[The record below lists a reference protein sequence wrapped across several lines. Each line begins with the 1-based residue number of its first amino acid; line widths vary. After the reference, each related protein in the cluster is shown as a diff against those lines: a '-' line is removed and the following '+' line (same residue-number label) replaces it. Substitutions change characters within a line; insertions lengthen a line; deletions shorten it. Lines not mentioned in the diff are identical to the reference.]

1 MPKYFFLNNPTSKKI
16 SAGRRPFRIIFKT
29 DADEYTFAASM
40 ANMDEQAAVPGGII
54 GFQLMY
60 WQEPCAGAPVG

>member
-1 MPKYFFLNNPTSKKI
+1 MHI

-29 DADEYTFAASM
+29 DADEVTYKNAMS
-40 ANMDEQAAVPGGII
+40 NLDEQAAAPGGII

-60 WQEPCAGAPVG
+60 WQEPCAGAAVG

>member
-1 MPKYFFLNNPTSKKI
+1 MTVLKLINF

-29 DADEYTFAASM
+29 DADEVTYKLAMT
-40 ANMDEQAAVPGGII
+40 NLDEQSAAPGGII

-60 WQEPCAGAPVG
+60 WQEPCTGAVVG